1 MFTGKVWPGITVF
14 PDFFNPATYEYWT
27 KEVWM
32 NLITLLDHIV
42 YVMIT
47 ISSSKITNI
56 ANI

>member
-1 MFTGKVWPGITVF
+1 MFTGKVWPGITVL
-14 PDFFNPATYEYWT
+14 PDFFSPATYEYWT

-32 NLITLLDHIV
+32 NLIILLDHIV